1 MAIDIGSLLL
11 GTVGGLIIGAIIVFA
26 LASIIFGKIREQLK
40 HLLTVLYSRTS
51 LMLIAVFDVVAA
63 FDPTQTILGIAL
75 SIVTGVIVFLVEWG
89 LHDKGQV
96 KFIIKDIVKGAI
108 AAVIIAI
115 PTPIAGMFVAWFG
128 LVGDKRKKGAKH

>member
-11 GTVGGLIIGAIIVFA
+11 GTIGGVIISAIIVFV
-26 LASIIFGKIREQLK
+26 LISLVFGKIREQLK

-63 FDPTQTILGIAL
+63 FDPTQTIVGLAL
-75 SIVTGVIVFLVEWG
+75 SVVTAGIVFLVEWG
-89 LHDKGQV
+89 LHDKGQI

-108 AAVIIAI
+108 AGVIIAI

-128 LVGDKRKKGAKH
+128 LVGDKRKTAKH

>member
-1 MAIDIGSLLL
+1 MAIDISSLLL
-11 GTVGGLIIGAIIVFA
+11 GTLGGLIIGAIIVFV
-26 LASIIFGKIREQLK
+26 LLGLIFGRIKEQLK
-40 HLLTVLYSRTS
+40 YLLTTLYSRTS

-63 FDPTQTILGIAL
+63 FDPTQTILGLAL
-75 SIVTGVIVFLVEWG
+75 SIVTAIIVFGVEFG

-108 AAVIIAI
+108 AGVIIAI

-128 LVGDKRKKGAKH
+128 LVGDKRKGTKH